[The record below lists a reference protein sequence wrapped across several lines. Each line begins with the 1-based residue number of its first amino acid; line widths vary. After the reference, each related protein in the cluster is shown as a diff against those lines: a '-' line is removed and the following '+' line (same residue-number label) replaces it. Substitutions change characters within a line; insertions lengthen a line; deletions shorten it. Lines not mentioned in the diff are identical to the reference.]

1 LLVGF
6 EAEADEEEEEEAAGV
21 VRFGGECERE
31 EGSSS
36 VAAGF
41 LDVFLGDLE
50 EKKFML

>member
-1 LLVGF
+1 MGF
-6 EAEADEEEEEEAAGV
+6 EAEADEEEEAEAAGV

-41 LDVFLGDLE
+41 LVVFLGDLE